1 MKTGEL
7 DLTSR
12 NNTAKLN
19 ILMIG
24 PDRSVHGG
32 ISAVVNNL
40 YDAGLDKMVNLTYI
54 GTMKDG
60 SRFRKL
66 LVAIKAYLQF
76 CRAVKHC
83 DLVHIHFSSD
93 ASFWRKSLFIRKAHS
108 TRKPIVLHQHGGDF
122 RNFYFHG
129 ISERKKKYVR
139 DTLNMGNVML
149 VIGPELQ
156 TLFQGILNTQKT
168 PVLLFPNAIP
178 IPPLTEHRYGQHLIL
193 FLGRICR
200 DKGIRELLE
209 AVKHLQAQYSDLHL
223 YLGGVYE
230 EKDLKFLVDSM
241 SDCVTWIGWVSG
253 KDKAEWL
260 KKCDIFVLPSY
271 FEGQSVSILEA
282 MSYSC
287 AIAASNVGG
296 IPQMIVNEQTGL
308 LFESKSS
315 ASIEESLRKL
325 LDDPTLCRSLGKA
338 ARARVS
344 SQFSM
349 EKYLDKLISIYNAL
363 AMQTNQID

>member
-83 DLVHIHFSSD
+83 
-93 ASFWRKSLFIRKAHS
+93 AHS

>member
-1 MKTGEL
+1 MNGKI
-7 DLTSR
+7 
-12 NNTAKLN
+12 NV
-19 ILMIG
+19 LMVG

-66 LVAIKAYLQF
+66 VVAIKAYMQF
-76 CRAVKHC
+76 CRAVKRC
-83 DLVHIHFSSD
+83 DIVHVHFSSD
-93 ASFWRKSLFIRKAHS
+93 ASFWRKSLFIRKAH
-108 TRKPIVLHQHGGDF
+108 RVGKPIVLHQHGGDF
-122 RNFYFHG
+122 HTFYAHDLNN
-129 ISERKKKYVR
+129 RQRAYVR
-139 DTLNMGNVML
+139 DTLTMGSVML

-156 TLFQGILNTQKT
+156 KLFQNIVSTHKLTI
-168 PVLLFPNAIP
+168 LLFPNAIP
-178 IPPLTEHRYGQHLIL
+178 IPPLTERHYGQHRIL

-209 AVKHLQAQYSDLHL
+209 AVRLLKEHYPDLHL

-230 EKDLKFLVDSM
+230 EKDLKPFVDSM

-253 KDKAEWL
+253 EDKAEWL
-260 KKCDIFVLPSY
+260 NKCDIFVLPSY
-271 FEGQSVSILEA
+271 FEGQPISILEA
-282 MSYSC
+282 MTYSC

-296 IPQMIVNEQTGL
+296 IPQMILNGQTGL
-308 LFESKSS
+308 LFEPKSA
-315 ASIEESLRKL
+315 ASIEETLRKL
-325 LDDPTLCRSLGKA
+325 LDNPALCRTLGMA
-338 ARARVS
+338 ARERVS

-349 EKYLDKLISIYNAL
+349 DHYLNHLMQIYSAL
-363 AMQTNQID
+363 HLRHD

>member
-1 MKTGEL
+1 MNGKI
-7 DLTSR
+7 
-12 NNTAKLN
+12 NV
-19 ILMIG
+19 LMVG

-66 LVAIKAYLQF
+66 LVAIKAYMQF

-83 DLVHIHFSSD
+83 DIVHVHFSSD
-93 ASFWRKSLFIRKAHS
+93 ASFWRKSLFIRKAHRV
-108 TRKPIVLHQHGGDF
+108 RKPIVLHQHGGDF
-122 RNFYFHG
+122 RNFYYHD
-129 ISERKKKYVR
+129 ISERERKYVR
-139 DTLNMGNVML
+139 DTLNMGSVML
-149 VIGPELQ
+149 VIGPEPQ
-156 TLFQGILNTQKT
+156 KLFQNIVDIHKA
-168 PVLLFPNAIP
+168 PVLLIPNAIP
-178 IPPLTEHRYGQHLIL
+178 IPPLTEHHYGQHRIL

-209 AVKHLQAQYSDLHL
+209 AVSFLSKQYPDLHL

-230 EKDLKFLVDSM
+230 EKNLKPLVDSM

-260 KKCDIFVLPSY
+260 NKCDIFILPSY
-271 FEGQSVSILEA
+271 FEGQPVSILEA

-287 AIAASNVGG
+287 AIAASDVGS
-296 IPQMIVNEQTGL
+296 IPQMILNGQTGL
-308 LFESKSS
+308 LFEPKS
-315 ASIEESLRKL
+315 AAGIEEALRKL
-325 LDDPTLCRSLGKA
+325 LDDPALCRNLGNA
-338 ARARVS
+338 ARDRVS

-349 EKYLDKLISIYNAL
+349 DHYLNHLMQIYSGL
-363 AMQTNQID
+363 SPRRD